1 MSDFFTEAVIIAT
14 VAGAIRLSVPLLLA
28 ALGET
33 FGQRSGVL
41 NLGVDGI
48 MLLGAFAGYYTVLK
62 TGNVWYGLLA
72 GVALGIVM
80 GLISAVIAVSL
91 QAEQGIAGI
100 GVFLFGLGMSDLLF
114 QRLVGTPVPITK
126 FPKVPIPLLSDI
138 PWIGEMF
145 FNHSLVV
152 YMAFVAVPV
161 ATFIINRTTF
171 GMNIRAVGQN
181 PGAADSL
188 GVSVSG
194 VRYATVTIGGTMAGV
209 AGAALAI
216 DLGIFQQN
224 LTNAS
229 RVRCHRPGLL
239 RGVAAH
245 RRDVGS
251 LALRLRQLAG
261 AAAQDRRCHSPELVR
276 YRRHGSGDHHDSRP
290 SLRCESLPTTG
301 GTHQTIHERNLTTEW
316 ASAHRS
322 NGGEPTLSRNTWIWI
337 GVAAL
342 AVIVIGIVIVSSGG
356 DDETTTTTAAAGET
370 TTTTAAE
377 TTTTAE
383 GETTTT
389 AEGGETTTTTEAE
402 TTTTAA
408 SGRGAADRHRG
419 PIGLERP
426 GLQLSR

>member
-72 GVALGIVM
+72 GLALGIVM
-80 GLISAVIAVSL
+80 GVLSAVIAVSL

-126 FPKVPIPLLSDI
+126 FPKVAIPLLSDI

-145 FNHSLVV
+145 FNHSAVV
-152 YMAFVAVPV
+152 YMAFLAVPV

-188 GVSVSG
+188 GVSVTA
-194 VRYATVTIGGTMAGV
+194 VRYATVTIGGTMAGI

-224 LTNAS
+224 LTNAMGF
-229 RVRCHRPGLL
+229 VAIALVYFGAWRPIGVMLGALL
-239 RGVAAH
+239 FGFVNSLVLQLKTVGVIPQDWSDIAAMAPAIITI
-245 RRDVGS
+245 
-251 LALRLRQLAG
+251 LALVFVA
-261 AAAQDRRCHSPELVR
+261 
-276 YRRHGSGDHHDSRP
+276 SRFRP
-290 SLRCESLPTTG
+290 P
-301 GTHQTIHERNLTTEW
+301 
-316 ASAHRS
+316 
-322 NGGEPTLSRNTWIWI
+322 
-337 GVAAL
+337 AAL
-342 AVIVIGIVIVSSGG
+342 
-356 DDETTTTTAAAGET
+356 TKPFT
-370 TTTTAAE
+370 
-377 TTTTAE
+377 
-383 GETTTT
+383 
-389 AEGGETTTTTEAE
+389 
-402 TTTTAA
+402 
-408 SGRGAADRHRG
+408 RGT
-419 PIGLERP
+419 
-426 GLQLSR
+426 

>member
-72 GVALGIVM
+72 GFALGVVM
-80 GLISAVIAVSL
+80 GVVSAVIAVSL

-126 FPKVPIPLLSDI
+126 FPKIDIPFLSDI
-138 PWIGEMF
+138 PWIGGMF
-145 FNHSLVV
+145 FNHSVVV
-152 YMAFVAVPV
+152 YLAFLAVPL
-161 ATFIINRTTF
+161 ATFVINRTTF

-188 GVSVSG
+188 GVSVTV
-194 VRYATVTIGGTMAGV
+194 VRYATVTIGGTMAGI

-224 LTNAS
+224 LTNAMGF
-229 RVRCHRPGLL
+229 VAIALVYFGAWRPIGVMLGALL
-239 RGVAAH
+239 FGFVNSLVLQLKTVGVVPQDWSDIAAMAPA
-245 RRDVGS
+245 VITI
-251 LALRLRQLAG
+251 LALVFVA
-261 AAAQDRRCHSPELVR
+261 
-276 YRRHGSGDHHDSRP
+276 SRFRP
-290 SLRCESLPTTG
+290 P
-301 GTHQTIHERNLTTEW
+301 
-316 ASAHRS
+316 
-322 NGGEPTLSRNTWIWI
+322 
-337 GVAAL
+337 AAL
-342 AVIVIGIVIVSSGG
+342 
-356 DDETTTTTAAAGET
+356 TKPFT
-370 TTTTAAE
+370 
-377 TTTTAE
+377 
-383 GETTTT
+383 
-389 AEGGETTTTTEAE
+389 
-402 TTTTAA
+402 
-408 SGRGAADRHRG
+408 RGT
-419 PIGLERP
+419 
-426 GLQLSR
+426 